1 MLLKGSMN
9 RIALLFGVT
18 CALFSTAVAL
28 AQKGKPGVGSD
39 QSFSGLD
46 SAITVKM
53 TQFKVPGMA
62 IAIVRDEKLVYVKSY
77 GYADKETGQ
86 KASND
91 NLYRIASISK
101 PVTYIAILKLVQEGK
116 LSLDQ
121 KVFGKGAIL
130 GDDFGTPPVG
140 SDKDLIT
147 VQHLLDHTSGWTN
160 NPTDPMFMDVK
171 LSQAQLISDLLA
183 NRPLTTLPG
192 KTSSYSN
199 FGYCILGRVI
209 EKISGMKYDAYVR
222 KEILKPSGIT
232 KMQTGGNTLAQR
244 LPNEV
249 KYYQAEYD
257 PYSMNISRMDAHGG
271 WVASAT
277 DLAKLL
283 VRIDRNPAKP
293 DLIKA
298 ELLNKAYFGYENW
311 VFNGS
316 LPGTSTTVS
325 RLNDH
330 ISFVMLANTRTEND
344 YGNILNEIYAAM
356 KTQLL
361 R

>member
-1 MLLKGSMN
+1 MN
-9 RIALLFGVT
+9 RIALFFGIS
-18 CALFSTAVAL
+18 CAVFAAADAL
-28 AQKGKPGVGSD
+28 AQARKPAYGDD
-39 QSFSGLD
+39 QRFSALD
-46 SAITVKM
+46 SAIAVKM
-53 TQFKVPGMA
+53 TQFKVPGIS
-62 IAIVRDEKLVYVKSY
+62 IAVVKDEKLVYVKSY
-77 GYADKETGQ
+77 GYADKEAGQ
-86 KASND
+86 KTSND

-101 PVTYIAILKLVQEGK
+101 PVTYVAVLKLVQDGK
-116 LSLDQ
+116 LTLDQ
-121 KVFGKGAIL
+121 KVFGRGAIL
-130 GDDFGTPPVG
+130 GDDFGTPPAG
-140 SDKDLIT
+140 SGKDLIT

-171 LSQAQLISDLLA
+171 LTQEQLISDLLMG
-183 NRPLTTLPG
+183 RPLITLPG
-192 KTSSYSN
+192 KASYYSN
-199 FGYCILGRVI
+199 FGYCVLGRVI
-209 EKISGMKYDAYVR
+209 EKISGMKYDAYVK
-222 KEILKPSGIT
+222 KEILKSSGIT
-232 KMQTGGNTLAQR
+232 KMQTGGNTLSQR

-283 VRIDRNPAKP
+283 MRIDRNPIVP
-293 DLIKA
+293 DLIKP
-298 ELLNKAYFGYENW
+298 ELLNKTYFGYENW

-361 R
+361 K